1 MKIWRV
7 IAVLGMMAAGAAANR
22 ELPPLPE
29 WDPGDAEKVK
39 SGEII
44 PGNALFR
51 EDLEDLVLPVP
62 PPVVPAP
69 ETLTPEPEAEPE
81 PDSPTVIPERFH
93 EAYFG
98 QRTAAFL
105 VDPQELLSRQ
115 EYRDRESFLEYHAG
129 DSEVNLYIYLFDAE
143 QELPE
148 GVTIDMVFRDHFTG
162 AGPTALVFY
171 FLGMP
176 ARTEMMLSD
185 DIREAISKDERVR
198 ALRTAVEEAFEKS
211 DPAYQLD
218 NFSVEL
224 SIRLYWFEK
233 AMAGPAVVAATG
245 ESEAEMAKSLAMTQA
260 RERRKTGIEFLMT
273 VLWML
278 GVLVLAVGLGW
289 AGRIIAQRRIRY
301 IFPEVEVDPL
311 LGAPHAAGVGAVIS
325 FSSAQ
330 LPPSQ
335 QRDQVPDY
343 LHRM

>member
-1 MKIWRV
+1 MAIWRIIGV
-7 IAVLGMMAAGAAANR
+7 IGMIVAGAAAKT

-29 WDPGDAEKVK
+29 WDPEDLEKVK

-44 PGNALFR
+44 PGNDLFR

-69 ETLTPEPEAEPE
+69 ETLTPEPEPE
-81 PDSPTVIPERFH
+81 VIEELPTVIPERFH
-93 EAYFG
+93 AAYFG

-171 FLGMP
+171 YLGMP
-176 ARTEMMLSD
+176 ARTEMMLSE
-185 DIREAISKDERVR
+185 DIREAISKEERVR

-233 AMAGPAVVAATG
+233 AMAGPVAVA
-245 ESEAEMAKSLAMTQA
+245 SEGGSAAEMAQSLALTQA

-273 VLWML
+273 GLWIL
-278 GVLVLAVGLGW
+278 GVLVLAAGLGW
-289 AGRIIAQRRIRY
+289 AGRIIALRRVRY

-343 LHRM
+343 IHRM